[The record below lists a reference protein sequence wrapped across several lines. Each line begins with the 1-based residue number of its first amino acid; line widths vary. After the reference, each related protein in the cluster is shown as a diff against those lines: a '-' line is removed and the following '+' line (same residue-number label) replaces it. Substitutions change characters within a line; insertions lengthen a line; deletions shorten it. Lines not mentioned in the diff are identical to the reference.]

1 MEKQKIINRNI
12 IITAGIFLFLTSLMI
27 IIANNLISSQ
37 TSMRKYFIKND
48 YTSTGD
54 LFSTLVHKPDRLFAW
69 CCDCI
74 RYYAIKMGITYEQ
87 LNIHLFVIIQPML
100 ILLFFVLFLIQSSR
114 LRKKNLKTESKQLD

>member
-1 MEKQKIINRNI
+1 MKKQKIINRKI
-12 IITAGIFLFLTSLMI
+12 LITTGIFLFLTSLMI
-27 IIANNLISSQ
+27 ITANNLMSTQ

-54 LFSTLVHKPDRLFAW
+54 LFSTLAQKPDRLFAW

-100 ILLFFVLFLIQSSR
+100 IILFFVLFLIQSSR
-114 LRKKNLKTESKQLD
+114 LRKKSVKRSYET